1 MILDFTVFWKV
12 QISFFAFIYYLHTF
26 IFYHLFYIIS
36 SSSCIVL
43 ELFSIAIINF
53 VYLLN
58 FQLMSFWLSKRFIY
72 LFIYLFS
79 ICTTYMA
86 NRNIY
91 NSTEYQHYSII
102 NIIIVN
108 IVIIIVSSSSSSSS
122 IIIII
127 ITSIIIFLIIFVQLL
142 SLIS

>member
-12 QISFFAFIYYLHTF
+12 QISFFSFIYYLHTF
-26 IFYHLFYIIS
+26 IFYHLFYIIL

-43 ELFSIAIINF
+43 ELFSVVIINF

-108 IVIIIVSSSSSSSS
+108 IVIIIVISSSS
-122 IIIII
+122 IIIITI
-127 ITSIIIFLIIFVQLL
+127 IIIFLIIFVQLL

>member
-12 QISFFAFIYYLHTF
+12 QISFFSFIYYLHTF
-26 IFYHLFYIIS
+26 IFYHLFYIILS
-36 SSSCIVL
+36 SYCIVL

-58 FQLMSFWLSKRFIY
+58 FQLMSFWLSKRFIH

-108 IVIIIVSSSSSSSS
+108 IVIIIVISSSS
-122 IIIII
+122 IIIITI
-127 ITSIIIFLIIFVQLL
+127 IIIFLIIFVQLL